1 MTVKAVLP
9 RAIHL
14 VMLIMI
20 QLNNTIVGMK

>member
-9 RAIHL
+9 RATHL